1 MRPKQLSTIWQA
13 ALLAGALQ
21 DGQRKPIPE
30 FGVFF
35 ANKPRISPLADAG
48 FLAAR

>member
-1 MRPKQLSTIWQA
+1 
-13 ALLAGALQ
+13 LAEALQ

-30 FGVFF
+30 FGMFF

-48 FLAAR
+48 ILVAR